1 MGMGYCMKITLDKAT
16 MDDDLYNALLTNFVK
31 QAIVEG
37 VDVTKHTQF
46 DDWKIECEL
55 RLVQ

>member
-1 MGMGYCMKITLDKAT
+1 MKIVLNIDT
-16 MDDDLYNALLTNFVK
+16 MDDDLYNALLMNFVK

-46 DDWKIECEL
+46 EDWKVECEL

>member
-1 MGMGYCMKITLDKAT
+1 MKITLDKAT